1 MSKKTKYDILNKE
14 MRLASKNILSLV
26 FQSLPLIRK
35 MESDKYSEEEKS
47 EILGKLLQKLLPS
60 LKVVSHIGYENSKDI
75 KSVDEDTLNE
85 YLKSRRIN
93 KETFKENYDK
103 KQSEYVAI
111 LAFLSILEKEKINVS
126 SISNPLA
133 ILEVLDG
140 NIDDDLLNS
149 FSNSSSYN
157 LLEEA
162 FDDNFAIAN
171 MSDELKN
178 LVEDYHNTYMNN
190 IILTRVS
197 EETTQKQILK
207 IAKSNSK

>member
-14 MRLASKNILSLV
+14 MRLASKNILSIV

-60 LKVVSHIGYENSKDI
+60 LKVVSHIGYENAKDI
-75 KSVDEDTLNE
+75 KSIDVDTLNE
-85 YLKSRRIN
+85 YLKSRRIS

-111 LAFLSILEKEKINVS
+111 LAFLSVLEKEKINVS

-162 FDDNFAIAN
+162 FDDNFTIAN

>member
-14 MRLASKNILSLV
+14 MRLASKNIISLV

-75 KSVDEDTLNE
+75 KSIDEDTLNE

-111 LAFLSILEKEKINVS
+111 FAFF
-126 SISNPLA
+126 P
-133 ILEVLDG
+133 
-140 NIDDDLLNS
+140 
-149 FSNSSSYN
+149 Y
-157 LLEEA
+157 
-162 FDDNFAIAN
+162 
-171 MSDELKN
+171 
-178 LVEDYHNTYMNN
+178 
-190 IILTRVS
+190 
-197 EETTQKQILK
+197 
-207 IAKSNSK
+207 

>member
-75 KSVDEDTLNE
+75 KSIDEDTLNE

-93 KETFKENYDK
+93 KETFKENYNK

-111 LAFLSILEKEKINVS
+111 LAFLSVLEKEKINVS

-162 FDDNFAIAN
+162 FDDNFTIAN

>member
-75 KSVDEDTLNE
+75 KSIDEDTLNE

-111 LAFLSILEKEKINVS
+111 FAFLSILEKEKINVS

-162 FDDNFAIAN
+162 FDDNFTIAN

-197 EETTQKQILK
+197 KETTQKQILK